1 MSAPS
6 FDVAMGHRLRR
17 EREDRGLTAADVALL
32 AADRLSLGWDRSTVT
47 RIELGQRQLLAGEL
61 VLLAVLYDAPVAD
74 LLPDERC
81 ELSPAVIAVPAAAA
95 KTVEWQQ
102 RVALADT
109 VTATDA
115 LSVLTTTATATAA
128 LSVTK
133 YRADDAT
140 VKAAHR
146 LGVDPSA
153 VAAAAIQ
160 LWGRGLTAERDR
172 RVEAMPGESP
182 QSRGRRRGHVTRELV
197 EDLRRS
203 LGA

>member
-1 MSAPS
+1 MGAPS

-32 AADRLSLGWDRSTVT
+32 AVDRLGLGWDRSTVT

-61 VLLAVLYDAPVAD
+61 VLLAVLHDVPVVD

-81 ELSPAVIAVPAAAA
+81 ELSPAVSAVPAAAA
-95 KTVEWQQ
+95 KTVEWRQQ
-102 RVALADT
+102 VALTD
-109 VTATDA
+109 TATSTDT
-115 LSVLTTTATATAA
+115 LSVLRTAATAA
-128 LSVTK
+128 ATLSVTK
-133 YRADDAT
+133 HQADDAT

-146 LGVDPSA
+146 LGVDPAAVS
-153 VAAAAIQ
+153 VAAVR